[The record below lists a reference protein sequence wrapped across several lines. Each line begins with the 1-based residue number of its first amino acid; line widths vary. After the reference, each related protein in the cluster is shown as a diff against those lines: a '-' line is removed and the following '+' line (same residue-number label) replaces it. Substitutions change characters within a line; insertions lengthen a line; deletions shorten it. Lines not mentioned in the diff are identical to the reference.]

1 MRIRDIFQKHVSDHK
16 LLNCSVCLYL
26 CKPFSFTDKW
36 EIHPDELILREELGS
51 GQFGLV
57 LKGSF
62 HDRQVAVKTLREG
75 FMSEEEFKEEAQVMM

>member
-1 MRIRDIFQKHVSDHK
+1 MRLRDIFQKHVSDPK
-16 LLNCSVCLYL
+16 LLTCSVCLYL

-57 LKGSF
+57 LKASWQ
-62 HDRQVAVKTLREG
+62 DRQVAVKTVREG